1 MPLYP
6 SSLSILHVCFF
17 FPSDFNHRELGDLQ
31 KEMEIASVCS
41 YQSNLCCVHAGN
53 DRALGREQCQ
63 GDSRSLGVG
72 SRVFWNA
79 PQIPVRSGLWLI
91 PELHPVRSI
100 TNATNRYKSLRV
112 AVCFFYNAVVSE
124 HGVDTLNLFY
134 SGVLDAIRCIKL
146 DLRS

>member
-1 MPLYP
+1 MSGGQQEPGGGEL
-6 SSLSILHVCFF
+6 CFLEC
-17 FPSDFNHRELGDLQ
+17 PP
-31 KEMEIASVCS
+31 
-41 YQSNLCCVHAGN
+41 
-53 DRALGREQCQ
+53 
-63 GDSRSLGVG
+63 DSRAIWV
-72 SRVFWNA
+72 
-79 PQIPVRSGLWLI
+79 I